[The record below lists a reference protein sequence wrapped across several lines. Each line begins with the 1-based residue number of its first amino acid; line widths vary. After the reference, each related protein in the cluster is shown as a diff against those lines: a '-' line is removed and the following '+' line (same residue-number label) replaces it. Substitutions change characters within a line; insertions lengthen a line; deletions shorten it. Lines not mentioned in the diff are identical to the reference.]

1 MIDLIQSFFSINTTF
16 FTLMDYSMSYVEFF
30 GTVFTIWCVWLTS
43 KAKVL
48 SWPVGIVGV
57 VLYMVLFYQINL
69 YGDMIEQGYFL
80 ITGFIG
86 WYVWLHPKKDSK
98 HEKSGDL
105 KISTN
110 SFKTNILYA
119 LLIALF
125 TAVLALV
132 TMNLDNWLPKY
143 FPEATTYPFLDA
155 FTTTMSFV
163 AQWLL
168 VKKKLESWVLWII
181 VDVIAIWL
189 YWTKGVKFISLEYVL
204 FLGIATK
211 GLFEWYKEYKSY
223 DQKLTSDSETNII

>member
-30 GTVFTIWCVWLTS
+30 GTIFTIWCVWLTS

-48 SWPVGIVGV
+48 SWPIGIVGV

-69 YGDMIEQGYFL
+69 YGDMLEQGYFL

-86 WYVWLHPKKDSK
+86 WYVWLHPKGGEG
-98 HEKSGDL
+98 EKNGSL

-110 SFKTNILYA
+110 SFKTNVLYA
-119 LLIALF
+119 VLIAFL
-125 TAVLALV
+125 TAVLAWV
-132 TMNLDNWLPKY
+132 TMNLDNWLPQY

-168 VKKKLESWVLWII
+168 VKKRLESWVLWIV
-181 VDVIAIWL
+181 VDVIGIWL
-189 YWTKGVKFISLEYVL
+189 YWVKGVKFISLEYVL
-204 FLGIATK
+204 FLGIAIG
-211 GLFEWYKEYKSY
+211 GLIGWYKEHKSY
-223 DQKLTSDSETNII
+223 DKKSPQDVEGKIV